1 MTALY
6 LILWLFLYKFCVY
19 QQGLINAMNNIF
31 PDAEHRFCVRHLYQN
46 FNSIHKGET
55 LKNDL
60 WAIAR
65 SSSIPQWEKNME
77 QMKKD
82 SPEAYAWVEELAPST
97 WVRAFFSDFPKC
109 DLLLNNN
116 CEVFNK

>member
-1 MTALY
+1 VIIQY
-6 LILWLFLYKFCVY
+6 LISWLFLYKFC
-19 QQGLINAMNNIF
+19 QQGLINAVNNIF
-31 PDAEHRFCVRHLYQN
+31 PNDEHRFCVRHLYQN

-60 WAIAR
+60 WEIAR
-65 SSSIPQWEKNME
+65 SSSIPLWEKNME

-97 WVRAFFSDFPKC
+97 WVRTFFSDFSKC
-109 DLLLNNN
+109 DMLLNNN